1 MLGTLSSLVGVGMI
15 VGTQFIHRVARTR
28 SKNHLVVYGLLGIG
42 LCIIVL
48 AAVGTVSTT
57 VVMTLGIGFGAA
69 FIMIPAQ
76 TLLQEETPHDMLGR
90 VSSSLMSALSIS
102 QVVAML
108 CAGSIAQAIGI
119 RNLYFASAG
128 LLVLIAVSGY
138 AYLQNRARQ
147 QAADSC

>member
-15 VGTQFIHRVARTR
+15 IGTQFIHRFARKR
-28 SKNHLVVYGLLGIG
+28 SKNHLVVYGLLAIG
-42 LCIIVL
+42 MCIFVL
-48 AAVGTVSTT
+48 AAIGTVSTT

-76 TLLQEETPHDMLGR
+76 TLLQEETPHAMLGR
-90 VSSSLMSALSIS
+90 VSSSMMSAMSVS

-128 LLVLIAVSGY
+128 LLVLIAASGY
-138 AYLQNRARQ
+138 MYLERRA
-147 QAADSC
+147 STS